1 MKNSNNVIHLNHYW
15 TSPYRGCLKKFVH
28 IFYFWV
34 FVNQASNAKMLLKE
48 AISFAKSRKCL
59 EKAGYPFKNHQVD
72 GVKWMIHNELTKKY
86 KGGLI
91 CDDPG
96 LGKTIQTMG
105 IMAANPVRLT
115 LIILPTSVLNQW
127 IKIVNDV
134 FGKDKSYVHYSNTRA
149 KTRAELLLRL
159 SNATVAI
166 TSYALISDPLDKN
179 NTHTI
184 LHSIKWDRVVID
196 EGHQI
201 RNAKTLSHRMACDL
215 HTTYRW
221 VLTGTPIQNKRQD
234 IINLFKFLG
243 ISPSISRK
251 NIDMYIDGYLLRRNK
266 TLLFDENFSDYEI
279 INHNCEF
286 KTKEEQTIYK
296 TIQDDSVKEFMDRSE
311 DTETNTQILMLEI
324 LLRLR
329 QASVHPRIAINSL
342 KRKFSDETLTDKSVF
357 NGISTKMQA
366 CIDEINKSSGLSLVF
381 SHFREEM
388 ELMQKYLEKKGIK
401 SEIYDGTLNL
411 NKRQSILDKY
421 KKENAKKSFK
431 IIDGR
436 IVRKPF
442 EQPTVL
448 LIQIKAG
455 GVGLNLQQFSNIFI
469 MSPDWNPCNE
479 IQAIARAHRIGQ
491 KDKVKVHKFT
501 LVTNQEFDETDDK
514 KKQMT
519 TIDQRILTKQVGK
532 YKLMQNMLNDDTLVF
547 RDKMIG
553 NGRLAKTFGMQDL
566 EYLLLGK

>member
-1 MKNSNNVIHLNHYW
+1 
-15 TSPYRGCLKKFVH
+15 
-28 IFYFWV
+28 
-34 FVNQASNAKMLLKE
+34 
-48 AISFAKSRKCL
+48 
-59 EKAGYPFKNHQVD
+59 
-72 GVKWMIHNELTKKY
+72 
-86 KGGLI
+86 
-91 CDDPG
+91 
-96 LGKTIQTMG
+96 
-105 IMAANPVRLT
+105 
-115 LIILPTSVLNQW
+115 
-127 IKIVNDV
+127 
-134 FGKDKSYVHYSNTRA
+134 
-149 KTRAELLLRL
+149 
-159 SNATVAI
+159 
-166 TSYALISDPLDKN
+166 
-179 NTHTI
+179 
-184 LHSIKWDRVVID
+184 
-196 EGHQI
+196 
-201 RNAKTLSHRMACDL
+201 
-215 HTTYRW
+215 
-221 VLTGTPIQNKRQD
+221 
-234 IINLFKFLG
+234 
-243 ISPSISRK
+243 
-251 NIDMYIDGYLLRRNK
+251 
-266 TLLFDENFSDYEI
+266 
-279 INHNCEF
+279 
-286 KTKEEQTIYK
+286 
-296 TIQDDSVKEFMDRSE
+296 
-311 DTETNTQILMLEI
+311 
-324 LLRLR
+324 
-329 QASVHPRIAINSL
+329 
-342 KRKFSDETLTDKSVF
+342 
-357 NGISTKMQA
+357 MQA

-514 KKQMT
+514 KT
-519 TIDQRILTKQVGK
+519 NDYVDQRILTKQVGK